1 MSLAKLIKIVDNAGA
16 LIDKLEVLKRK
27 KKEIEK
33 KLSITRDNKIVEQM
47 YSGDAALLHRMW
59 RGSGNSQYLQLLV
72 EYNEEDV
79 INLRKIAEHVYGKLK
94 TKESPVRN

>member
-1 MSLAKLIKIVDNAGA
+1 
-16 LIDKLEVLKRK
+16 
-27 KKEIEK
+27 
-33 KLSITRDNKIVEQM
+33 M